1 MSPPSADDIPVPE
14 ELTGDTSRAYSVGT
28 TLGSYRLVQQIG
40 AGGMGRVFIAEHAL
54 LGRQVALKVLRS
66 ELSGNI
72 EAVKRFFAEARAVN
86 RIKHENIIEISDFV
100 ANARGP
106 SFYIMELLQGK
117 TLRVLQSQESLL
129 SIPRALR
136 IVVQVC
142 RGVGAAHAASVIH
155 RDLKPDNVFL
165 IERDGQPDFVKL
177 LDFGVAKL
185 TTATLEDASTY
196 KTSAGMVVGTPDYMA
211 PEQALAQAVDHRAD
225 IYSMGVILF
234 ELLVGRR
241 PFVARTAREVMVQHM
256 VTPAPRFATI
266 NPALEVPLELEELV
280 LHCLKKDPQERPD
293 SIQDVANRLSDILQ
307 RCRPVPGG
315 DGRRVRLVRGK
326 NEGPL
331 DTIRTTTALA
341 IGDARRRRWP
351 IVAAV
356 ALLIAAG
363 LLAWSREGGQK
374 KIPAASTGTRIE
386 ESAQSASPASPSR
399 PSPPV
404 KESGAASGPKPRLTI
419 EGSAVPLETP
429 TTTGAFAPSPTPATK
444 AAHPS
449 KGAAPPRRKP
459 TKLDKNGVVNPFE

>member
-1 MSPPSADDIPVPE
+1 MSPPSADDVPVPE

-106 SFYIMELLQGK
+106 SFYIMELLQGT
-117 TLRVLQSQESLL
+117 TLRVLQSQEGLL
-129 SIPRALR
+129 SVPRALR

-165 IERDGQPDFVKL
+165 IERDGQADFVKL

-185 TTATLEDASTY
+185 TSATLEDASTY

-211 PEQALAQAVDHRAD
+211 PEQALGQPVDHRAD
-225 IYSMGVILF
+225 IYSIGVILF

-256 VTPAPRFATI
+256 VTPAPGFATI
-266 NPALEVPLELEELV
+266 NPALELPLELEDLV
-280 LHCLKKDPQERPD
+280 LHCLKKDPHERPD

-326 NEGPL
+326 NESRLG
-331 DTIRTTTALA
+331 TIGTTTALA

-351 IVAAV
+351 IAAAA

-374 KIPAASTGTRIE
+374 TPAASTGARLE
-386 ESAQSASPASPSR
+386 VSARPASPSAPSR
-399 PSPPV
+399 PSPPG
-404 KESGAASGPKPRLTI
+404 KEPPAASGPTPRLTV
-419 EGSAVPLETP
+419 EGPAIPLETP
-429 TTTGAFAPSPTPATK
+429 TTTGTVAPSTTPATK

-449 KGAAPPRRKP
+449 KMAAPSRRKP
-459 TKLDKNGVVNPFE
+459 AKLDKNGVVNPFE